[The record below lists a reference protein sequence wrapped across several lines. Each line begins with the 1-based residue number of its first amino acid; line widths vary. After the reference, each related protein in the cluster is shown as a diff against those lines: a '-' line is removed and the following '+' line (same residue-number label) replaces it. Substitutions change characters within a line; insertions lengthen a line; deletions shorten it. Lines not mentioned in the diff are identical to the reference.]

1 MDVSERNGGNQNSVN
16 VVSTEISLLLYYWAM
31 GRHTKAHPATKEE
44 KEKFTGGTSAWS
56 KANEVARAGG
66 VGTIVANEVLLGA
79 EQRITD
85 LNSQS
90 SNVPSMTVSFS
101 MGTLVPTVAVFSS
114 RGPSGGYP
122 FILKPDMIAPGVNIL
137 AAVRNDYDFKSGT
150 SMATPHVTGIAALI
164 KVLHPMWSPAATK
177 SALMTSSY
185 IVDNTNQPIA
195 DLSTV
200 LEADPFATGAGH
212 IDPEAAVDPGLVYD
226 MEAQDY
232 INFLCFL
239 NYTKQQIA
247 LLSNASCPS
256 STLAVIDLNYPSFTM
271 LLKSDSQSVEVD
283 YSIGYRRNSKAASP
297 MADDRP
303 DRQRRIHRISA

>member
-1 MDVSERNGGNQNSVN
+1 MRLVAVNPDSATFASIFPGRVKVGALQRSMDIRPGKLERNFVRCCCCS
-16 VVSTEISLLLYYWAM
+16 YP
-31 GRHTKAHPATKEE
+31 GRHVCKMRKLRQG
-44 KEKFTGGTSAWS
+44 FT
-56 KANEVARAGG
+56 V
-66 VGTIVANEVLLGA
+66 VGA
-79 EQRITD
+79 
-85 LNSQS
+85 
-90 SNVPSMTVSFS
+90 
-101 MGTLVPTVAVFSS
+101 GTLVPTVAVFSS